1 MTCLLGRQLYTRH
14 VTINARLLPLVPF
27 VLVVPLAASSEW
39 PQWRGPSSAGVS
51 LESALPAT
59 WSATENIAW
68 KVRLEGM
75 GTSSPIV
82 SGDIVFVTSQVGR
95 SSVAEGDSHPQL
107 ARDDGELAKREAPIG
122 GRPRQDLTTIAHSQ
136 VHTRAA
142 ATSHPEPGYPLVRTR
157 PRSAARC

>member
-27 VLVVPLAASSEW
+27 VFIVPLAASSEW

-68 KVRLEGM
+68 KARLEGM

-95 SSVAEGDSHPQL
+95 SRRRTSNGAGHP
-107 ARDDGELAKREAPIG
+107 ARRMS
-122 GRPRQDLTTIAHSQ
+122 RQFCITTVCS
-136 VHTRAA
+136 T
-142 ATSHPEPGYPLVRTR
+142 
-157 PRSAARC
+157 